1 MSVRKRKRNVRKLNR
16 RLAVAALV
24 LMGFLYWKPIHSY
37 LHVRGEVAQRQ
48 SEVRSLAAQKRT
60 LLQRLSFS
68 TSTDALGREAR
79 RLGFV
84 RPGEHLYIVKGI
96 PDWRR
101 HRATIR
107 RDG

>member
-1 MSVRKRKRNVRKLNR
+1 MRRVWATATGAGSFASGLSRTFAGGGEGRAVSVRKRKRNGRKLNR

-68 TSTDALGREAR
+68 TSTD
-79 RLGFV
+79 
-84 RPGEHLYIVKGI
+84 
-96 PDWRR
+96 
-101 HRATIR
+101 
-107 RDG
+107 